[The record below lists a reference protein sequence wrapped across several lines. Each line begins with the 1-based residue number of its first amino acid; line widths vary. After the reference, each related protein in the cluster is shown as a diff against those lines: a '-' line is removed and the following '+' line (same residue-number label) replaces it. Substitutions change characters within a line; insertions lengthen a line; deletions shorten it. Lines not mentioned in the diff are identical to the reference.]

1 MQPANQPT
9 IMGVAL
15 CHIKVED
22 PNFALSF
29 AVIKNHNWFY
39 SFFVT
44 ETNDNPLPYVTITT
58 LWFCHFK
65 AS

>member
-1 MQPANQPT
+1 MPLANQPT
-9 IMGVAL
+9 ITGVAL

-22 PNFALSF
+22 PSFTLSF
-29 AVIKNHNWFY
+29 AAINNHNWFY

-44 ETNDNPLPYVTITT
+44 ETADDPLLYVAKTI

>member
-1 MQPANQPT
+1 
-9 IMGVAL
+9 MGVAL
-15 CHIKVED
+15 CHIKDED
-22 PNFALSF
+22 TSFTLSF
-29 AVIKNHNWFY
+29 AATNNHNWFY

-44 ETNDNPLPYVTITT
+44 ETADDPLLYVAITT

>member
-1 MQPANQPT
+1 MT

-22 PNFALSF
+22 PSF
-29 AVIKNHNWFY
+29 TLTRAAINNRDWFY

-44 ETNDNPLPYVTITT
+44 ETADDPLLYVAITT
-58 LWFCHFK
+58 MWFCHFK